1 MVAMRSIAVGVS
13 SNDRSTTHRCPWS
26 LTTGRRWTT
35 HTRRSPIQ
43 IARPKADGDAARAK
57 TEGPGAM

>member
-1 MVAMRSIAVGVS
+1 MERFH
-13 SNDRSTTHRCPWS
+13 TTS
-26 LTTGRRWTT
+26 T
-35 HTRRSPIQ
+35 HTRRSSIQ